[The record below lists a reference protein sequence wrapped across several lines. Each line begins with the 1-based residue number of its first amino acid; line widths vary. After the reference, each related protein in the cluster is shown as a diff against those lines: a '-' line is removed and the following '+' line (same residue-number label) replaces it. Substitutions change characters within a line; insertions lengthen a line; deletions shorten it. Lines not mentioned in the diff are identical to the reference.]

1 MIYTTDSTDN
11 TESTEVIR
19 MKITLKGKENVYEQI
34 ASEYKRY
41 ILLNVIRY
49 DEKLPS
55 CRALAIDLGINPNT
69 VARAYNVLE
78 KEGYIKVIPKKGV
91 YVSYK
96 IDSSEDWSN
105 KKVEIMSFMQKMKEA
120 GIKYETLTKILDE
133 VYGGEEDD

>member
-1 MIYTTDSTDN
+1 
-11 TESTEVIR
+11 

-34 ASEYKRY
+34 VSEYKRY
-41 ILLNVIRY
+41 ISLNIIRY

-91 YVSYK
+91 YVSYE
-96 IDSSEDWSN
+96 INNLEDLSN
-105 KKVEIMSFMQKMKEA
+105 KKIEIMSFIQEMKKA
-120 GIKYETLTKILDE
+120 GIKYETLINILDE
-133 VYGGEEDD
+133 VYGGKKDD

>member
-11 TESTEVIR
+11 TESTEVII

-34 ASEYKRY
+34 VSEYRRY

-96 IDSSEDWSN
+96 ADNSEDLSN
-105 KKVEIMSFMQKMKEA
+105 KKVEIMSFMQKMKKA

-133 VYGGEEDD
+133 AYGGEEDD